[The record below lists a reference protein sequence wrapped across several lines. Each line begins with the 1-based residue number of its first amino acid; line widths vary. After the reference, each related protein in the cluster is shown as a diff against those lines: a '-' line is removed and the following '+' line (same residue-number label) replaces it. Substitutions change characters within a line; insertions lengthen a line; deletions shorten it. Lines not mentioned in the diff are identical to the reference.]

1 MINKVV
7 YIGYQPLTEKVM
19 EDFFMINFIND
30 GVEVEYWDITEIYFP
45 NITFSNLLY
54 DERIIKI
61 CKISL
66 LEELFNKYKSEDY
79 ICFVNFSYE
88 WLVKDVFRLLKKYDV
103 KTGIIA
109 RGMLPLPSMS
119 HDLSLNNVLSKL
131 KLKKILRFG
140 KNKFALIL
148 KKIGLIK
155 SFDVVFYAGSE
166 SLKILGIGFEIDIK
180 SAELVSI
187 NSSDYDRCLVAKSST
202 KKFSGRYAVF
212 LDEYLPFHPD
222 FEMLD
227 IRTVESSKYYNSLNS
242 FFLKIEN
249 KYNLKIIIAAH
260 PKAELYKRQDFF
272 EEREVFFGKTVEL
285 VKDSEFV
292 IAHMSTSI
300 GYSVVFDKKN
310 ILTYTNDLF
319 RVMWSQFNVIKY
331 FSKTLDTPLINIDD
345 YSIDDVEK
353 EINKERYNDFIYT
366 YMTSRG
372 NENIKSYSLVKKYLS
387 I

>member
-1 MINKVV
+1 MIKKVV

-30 GVEVEYWDITEIYFP
+30 GVEVEYWDMTEIYFP
-45 NITFSNLLY
+45 NIVFSNRLY
-54 DERIIKI
+54 DRRIIKI
-61 CKISL
+61 SKVSL
-66 LEELFNKYKSEDY
+66 LEELLYNYKTENY
-79 ICFVNFSYE
+79 ICFVNFPYE
-88 WLVKDVFRLLKKYDV
+88 WLVKDVFRLLKIYNV

-119 HDLSLNNVLSKL
+119 HSLSLNSILSKL
-131 KLKKILRFG
+131 KFNKILRFG

-148 KKIGLIK
+148 KRIGLIK
-155 SFDVVFYAGSE
+155 CFDIVFFTGSE
-166 SLKILGIGFEIDIK
+166 SLQILGIGFEIDIK

-187 NSSDYDRCLVAKSST
+187 NSSDYDRCLVEKSSS
-202 KKFSGRYAVF
+202 KKTSERYVLF

-222 FEMLD
+222 FEMLG
-227 IRTVESSKYYNSLNS
+227 IRTLDSLKYYSSLNS
-242 FFLKIEN
+242 FFRKIEN
-249 KYNLKIIIAAH
+249 EYDLKIIIAGH

-285 VKDSEFV
+285 VKDCEFV

-300 GYSVVFDKKN
+300 GYSVVFDKKI

-319 RVMWSQFNVIKY
+319 RVMWPQFNIIKY
-331 FSKTLDTPLINIDD
+331 FSKTLDTPFINIDD
-345 YSIDDVEK
+345 YLIADVEK
-353 EINKERYNDFIYT
+353 EIDKESYNNFIYN

-372 NENIKSYSLVKKYLS
+372 NENVKSYSLVKKHLS